1 MLFEAFEA
9 ARATHPDIELTVIG
23 DGEDRDW
30 VEENAARI
38 GGIEVLGYRSQSEVA
53 KALERSDVLVLPSFA
68 EGVPVALMEAMVSG
82 RPVIATRVGG
92 VAELVEDGVSG
103 RMVSPGNAQA
113 LTEAISDLAASP
125 KRRREMGE
133 AGRIK
138 VRAEFDIDHEAVW
151 LKALFENRAGEALR
165 PEALAQPQDT

>member
-1 MLFEAFEA
+1 MGRMTDEI
-9 ARATHPDIELTVIG
+9 RRRIDTHLV
-23 DGEDRDW
+23 
-30 VEENAARI
+30 
-38 GGIEVLGYRSQSEVA
+38 EVLGYRSQSEVA

-151 LKALFENRAGEALR
+151 LKALFENRAGGALR